1 MRAIFSFFLAII
13 VGGIPA
19 FSKAT
24 PKPIAVSQSQTD
36 SLVYFERLGQGLYRF
51 YYDDNYYLADKSCQF
66 VAIVREAGFDP
77 SSQTF
82 DGSFVDYNLSGRKI
96 LSGSYHQGLKSG
108 VFQAYHNNGQLK
120 WEVNFIENQP
130 LGQWKYYYPDG
141 KPMLVVNHSD
151 EDVEI
156 WDYWDTSA
164 RQRVTA
170 GNGRYRMHVEIKGY
184 NEYGATFLLLS
195 GRLKNGKPERLWS
208 IDFVYPDNTR
218 ELIGQLRY
226 QNGRFHEQVRFEQ
239 LLQDYIN
246 SGESIQLIPQAW
258 FIQAENFV
266 IKKCNIDEYSGFTDY
281 LIRKLEE
288 ELYSVASPDSSGM
301 MAVFT
306 IRVSNEGIASSIIA
320 KEDQLDKKLER
331 RIKQQLES
339 IGFWFP
345 SWKDGEYIDDELTL
359 SFKIMSD
366 PATGLLYVEELDIQ
380 RNQEF

>member
-1 MRAIFSFFLAII
+1 MRAILFFFLAMI
-13 VGGIPA
+13 VGGVPA

-36 SLVYFERLGQGLYRF
+36 SLIYFERLSQGLYRF

-66 VAIVREAGFDP
+66 VSVVREAGFDP
-77 SSQTF
+77 STQTF
-82 DGSFVDYNLSGRKI
+82 EGSFVDYNLSGRKI
-96 LSGSYHQGLKSG
+96 LSGSYDQGLKSG

-130 LGQWKYYYPDG
+130 VGHWKYYYPDG

-151 EDVEI
+151 EGFEI

-184 NEYGATFLLLS
+184 NEYGATFLLLN

-218 ELIGQLRY
+218 ELIGELRF
-226 QNGRFHEQVRFEQ
+226 QNGRFQEQVRFEQ

-246 SGESIQLIPQAW
+246 SGESIQLIPQVW

-288 ELYSVASPDSSGM
+288 ELNSVSSSDTSGM
-301 MAVFT
+301 TGVFT
-306 IRVSNEGIASSIIA
+306 IMVNNEGVASSIIA
-320 KEDQLDKKLER
+320 KEDQLNKELER
-331 RIKQQLES
+331 RIKQRLES

-359 SFKIMSD
+359 SFKILSD
-366 PATGLLYVEELDIQ
+366 PTTGLLYVEELDIQ
-380 RNQEF
+380 RNQEL